1 MHGPIFGREIESDQS
16 VLGKLLPERERER
29 ATTHPD
35 ENIFPTKIGGREVK
49 L

>member
-1 MHGPIFGREIESDQS
+1 

-29 ATTHPD
+29 ERERATTHLD